1 MRTIRSG
8 RNNSLRLRS
17 TRVHGWEAGAGI
29 LLTEQLMSEA
39 IANARAT
46 RARLDHKET
55 FDLREII
62 ALFRDHFGKIF
73 LCVALGVALALVYL
87 QHARPTFASSA
98 MLEVSP
104 AGKEGHPLTEIETSE
119 LLKTVELKLASQAVL
134 LAVIKAHNLAA
145 DPEILSPSSGLRSA
159 DVQRWIASALE
170 SIGASDAA
178 KQFEVPTAAAAPEG
192 TLSDAEL
199 VKRFAAKV
207 DVRVMRGSRLIRL
220 TLEDGSPER
229 AQLLTKAIVDEF
241 FAQSR
246 DARKRDA
253 SSSQELLAAEVKR
266 VGEDFR
272 AAQEKLEAYRA
283 KYNAVSLAERQNIVV
298 ERLRD
303 LNQQVAAAKNSRLA
317 REAELAQVARLED
330 SAPEQLLSVRGIA
343 DLPEILDL
351 RKQVTLK
358 DAEAASLAQRYG
370 PLHPTM
376 TKVKSE
382 LSEITASFH
391 SAIKKATNRIRESHE
406 SAKSVELALEKA
418 LGEQEKAALEL
429 DRIAIPYNT
438 LEREAQANGE
448 MYRKVLDEVNR
459 SSVARGL
466 TSSNDINGVDIR
478 IVEPPLVPINPSRP
492 RRDLLLVLS
501 VATGLFVGCGLALG
515 ARAMD
520 TSVTSV
526 DAAEATLGLPVLATI
541 PRSRHHRLNARP
553 VVLRYPAS
561 AQAEAFRSLRTA
573 LSLSGEEQARCV
585 LFTSAMP
592 DEGKSFCSLNCAA
605 AYAQQGMK
613 TLLIDAD
620 MRRPSLNQLFSDPNE
635 RPGLTACLRDPTKLG
650 RAIQST
656 QIENL
661 YRLGDWHHEPGS
673 AELIAQNGMRGILD
687 VAARSFNRIVID
699 SAPLMAVSDTLYIAK
714 DVPTIC
720 LVVYAGKTPRR
731 IAKRALTLLEEV
743 SRRSAT
749 GVVLNKIRKRGSAEH
764 YYYYNNG

>member
-1 MRTIRSG
+1 
-8 RNNSLRLRS
+8 
-17 TRVHGWEAGAGI
+17 
-29 LLTEQLMSEA
+29 MSEA
-39 IANARAT
+39 IANARAA
-46 RARLDHKET
+46 RARLDHRET
-55 FDLREII
+55 FDLREVIN
-62 ALFRDHFGKIF
+62 LFRDHFGKIF
-73 LCVALGVALALVYL
+73 LCVALGVTLALVYL
-87 QHARPTFASSA
+87 QHARPIFASSA
-98 MLEVSP
+98 MIEVSSV
-104 AGKEGHPLTEIETSE
+104 GKDGQAPTEIETSE

-134 LAVIKAHNLAA
+134 LAVIKSHDLAA
-145 DPEILSPSSGLRSA
+145 DPEILSPQSGFKSA
-159 DVQRWIASALE
+159 EVQRWIGSVLD
-170 SIGASDAA
+170 SVGASELA
-178 KQFEVPTAAAAPEG
+178 KKFEVQTATAAPDG
-192 TLSDAEL
+192 SLSDAEL

-220 TLEDGSPER
+220 TVEDGSPER
-229 AQLLTKAIVDEF
+229 AQVLTKAIVDEF

-246 DARKRDA
+246 DARKRDTN
-253 SSSQELLAAEVKR
+253 SSQELLAAEVKR

-272 AAQEKLEAYRA
+272 ASQEKLEAYRA
-283 KYNAVSLAERQNIVV
+283 KFNAVSLAERQNIVV

-317 REAELAQVARLED
+317 REAELAQVDRLED

-358 DAEAASLAQRYG
+358 DAEVATRAQRYG

-376 TKVKSE
+376 VQAKSE
-382 LSEITASFH
+382 LSEIRASFH

-406 SAKSVELALEKA
+406 SAKAVELALEKA
-418 LGEQEKAALEL
+418 LAEQEKAALEL
-429 DRIAIPYNT
+429 DRIAIPYNN

-448 MYRKVLDEVNR
+448 MYRKVLDELNR
-459 SSVARGL
+459 ASVARGL

-478 IVEPPLVPINPSRP
+478 IVEPPLVPIKPSHPHRN
-492 RRDLLLVLS
+492 LLLAIS

-526 DAAEATLGLPVLATI
+526 DAAEATLGLPVLATV
-541 PRSRHHRLNARP
+541 PRSRHHRLNDRP

-605 AYAQQGMK
+605 AYAQQGMR

-620 MRRPSLNQLFSDPNE
+620 LRRPSLNKLFSDPNE
-635 RPGLTACLRDPTKLG
+635 RPGLTACLRDPGQLG
-650 RAIQST
+650 RAIQKT
-656 QIENL
+656 HIENL
-661 YRLGDWHHEPGS
+661 YRLGDWQHEPGS
-673 AELIAQNGMRGILD
+673 AELIAQNGLRGILE
-687 VAARSFNRIVID
+687 VAERSFNRIVID
-699 SAPLMAVSDTLYIAK
+699 SAPVMAVSDTLYIAK
-714 DVPTIC
+714 DVETVC

-743 SRRSAT
+743 SKRSAT
-749 GVVLNKIRKRGSAEH
+749 GVVLNKIRKRGSAEQ
-764 YYYYNNG
+764 YYYYNNA

>member
-1 MRTIRSG
+1 
-8 RNNSLRLRS
+8 
-17 TRVHGWEAGAGI
+17 
-29 LLTEQLMSEA
+29 MSEA
-39 IANARAT
+39 IANARAA
-46 RARLDHKET
+46 RARPDYRET

-62 ALFRDHFGKIF
+62 HLFRDHFGKIF
-73 LCVALGVALALVYL
+73 ICVALGVTLALVYL
-87 QHARPTFASSA
+87 QHARPTFISSA

-104 AGKEGHPLTEIETSE
+104 PGKQGVAPTEIETSE

-134 LAVIKAHNLAA
+134 LAVIKSNQLAD
-145 DPEILSPSSGLRSA
+145 DPEILSPSSGLLTTEA
-159 DVQRWIASALE
+159 QQWIASLLE
-170 SIGASDAA
+170 SLGASGMAA
-178 KQFEVPTAAAAPEG
+178 KISARIEPAPAG
-192 TLSDAEL
+192 APLSDAEL

-207 DVRVMRGSRLIRL
+207 DVHVMRGSRLIRL
-220 TLEDGSPER
+220 QVADGSPER
-229 AQLLTKAIVDEF
+229 AQHLTKAIVDEF

-246 DARKRDA
+246 DARKRDV

-283 KYNAVSLAERQNIVV
+283 EFNAVSLAERQNIVV

-317 REAELAQVARLED
+317 RDAEMAQVSRLED
-330 SAPEQLLSVRGIA
+330 AAPEQLLSIRGIA

-358 DAEAASLAQRYG
+358 EAEVATLAQRYG

-376 TKVKSE
+376 VQGKSE
-382 LSEITASFH
+382 LSELTASFH
-391 SAIKKATNRIRESHE
+391 SAIKKATSRIRESHE
-406 SAKSVELALEKA
+406 SAKAVEQSLEQALA
-418 LGEQEKAALEL
+418 EQEKAALAL
-429 DRIAIPYNT
+429 DRIAIPYSA
-438 LEREAQANGE
+438 LEREAQASGE

-459 SSVARGL
+459 SSVERGL

-478 IVEPPLVPINPSRP
+478 VVEPPLVPIHPSRP
-492 RRDLLLVLS
+492 RRDLLLVIS
-501 VATGLFVGCGLALG
+501 VAAGFFVGCGLALG

-541 PRSRHHRLNARP
+541 PRSRHHRLNSRP

-573 LSLSGEEQARCV
+573 LSLSGEEEARCV

-592 DEGKSFCSLNCAA
+592 DEGKSFCALNCAA

-620 MRRPSLNQLFSDPNE
+620 LRRPSLHRLFSDPNE
-635 RPGLTACLRDPTKLG
+635 RPGLTACLRDPAVFGKAVQAT
-650 RAIQST
+650 S
-656 QIENL
+656 IENL
-661 YRLGDWHHEPGS
+661 YRLGDWQHEPGS
-673 AELIAQNGMRGILD
+673 AELVAQTGLQEILD
-687 VAARSFNRIVID
+687 LAARCFNRIVID

-714 DVPTIC
+714 NVPTVC

-743 SRRSAT
+743 SKRSAT
-749 GVVLNKIRKRGSAEH
+749 GIVLNKIRKRGSAEH
-764 YYYYNNG
+764 YYYYNA